1 RLLNSLTEQVASV
14 TSHVRDLIKKV
25 REKAYQTSKGLS
37 FLDLK
42 YHLLLFYLQDVT
54 HLISLKTEGESLK
67 DNSAIHRLVTIRT
80 VLEKMRPLD
89 QKLKYQIDKLVR
101 TAVTGSLAEN
111 DPLHFRPNPQNL
123 VSKLS
128 ESENSDE
135 DDKGGNSKGE
145 KDPSAS
151 RKYVPPRIAPVHYDM
166 TEADR
171 QKEQIDKQKRAALR
185 SSVIQELRQQYSD
198 APEEIRDRRDFQTE
212 RESREELNR
221 KNYEESMMVR
231 LSMTREQRLRK
242 RGMVGMTSQLSNIT
256 RFSDISALTGGEAQD
271 IDNPKPKKKKKI
283 IKKGKKKSKYL
294 FCMLRECFKK
304 KKKLDINTCFNFSV
318 SRKHK

>member
-1 RLLNSLTEQVASV
+1 MAATTVGNDLIDNDLPTAVRLLNSLTEQVASV

-37 FLDLK
+37 FLDLR
-42 YHLLLFYLQDVT
+42 YHLLLFYLHDIT
-54 HLISLKTEGESLK
+54 HLISLKTGGESLK

-135 DDKGGNSKGE
+135 DDNGGNSKGL

-151 RKYVPPRIAPVHYDM
+151 RKYVPPRIAPVHYDGDM

-231 LSMTREQRLRK
+231 LGMTREQRLGK
-242 RGMVGMTSQLSNIT
+242 RGMVGMTSQLGNIT
-256 RFSDISALTGGEAQD
+256 RFSDISALTRGEAQD
-271 IDNPKPKKKKKI
+271 TDNPKPKKKKKI
-283 IKKGKKKSKYL
+283 IKKGKKKI
-294 FCMLRECFKK
+294 F
-304 KKKLDINTCFNFSV
+304 
-318 SRKHK
+318 RKHK